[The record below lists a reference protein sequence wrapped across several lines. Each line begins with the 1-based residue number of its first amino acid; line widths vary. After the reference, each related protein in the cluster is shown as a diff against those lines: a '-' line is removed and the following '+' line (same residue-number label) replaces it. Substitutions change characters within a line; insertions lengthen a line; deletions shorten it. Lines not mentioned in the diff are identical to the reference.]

1 MCKKL
6 CFLIL
11 SVLMLSLACTSYG
24 EVVIGNFEQQMDR
37 WTSCTW
43 SPPGNPTFDYG
54 TTGVTLGS
62 YSLKAVQ
69 PTDGFNWFLINTN
82 VSGNDFRANN
92 IISIDITRLANEW
105 TRGTGD
111 HGCNLDLRFQD
122 TSNYNLVGL
131 GNSGDWDSND
141 LNANDTMTATW
152 DYTVYKDQPDVLSP
166 DATSVQIVI
175 ATNTNGYTG
184 NGTWYIDNIKLLAS
198 RHEQPRNGAWGME
211 LNPTLKWDEAS
222 PSDTFDVYVGTD
234 FNNVND
240 ADRTDQTG
248 LLFYSENQDPNNYP
262 LSGTTNGTTYYW
274 RIDDVVDG
282 TPVKG
287 TVWHFTS
294 FLPGAKTTVIGDWE
308 QQMDGWVA
316 ANPDDANMVLG
327 YSTAGATLNN
337 YSLTVEAPIEWYET
351 VQIPI
356 NETGFTHQLMAN
368 NRFSLDVTWDTTMFG
383 GDIESI
389 VIDGDGIGGLQ
400 LAPIS
405 ETIIGSAGGLDTTTF
420 TWDYS
425 AVDFSLL
432 PAEPENLTLSIAT
445 MADDRGLYHFD
456 NARLYSSKVASLPM
470 PGDNE
475 AEAQREPT
483 LSWSPGEG
491 AGTHDVYFG
500 TDYDKVNDASKAD
513 HPDLLFY
520 GEDRDYD
527 ANNIDITGELG
538 YPLSFGTTYYWRID
552 EVNETVW
559 KGTVWSFT
567 VGWYLVMDD
576 FEDYNDYE
584 LNRIFDV
591 WSDYAVNNTGMTVGY
606 LDPPFAE
613 KSIVHGG
620 SQAMYMTYDNDGTV
634 NEDTNF
640 EQSGTLLYSEAERQ
654 WADPQDWTANEAES
668 LTLWFRGYREPVGS
682 FAEGPPITMTAA
694 GMDIWDTADEF
705 HFAYKQLS
713 GLGSITAKIL
723 SVSNTDP
730 WAKAGVMIRQSLE
743 PSSPHAS
750 VVITPESG
758 VSFQRRAAVSAVSEQ
773 TQQTDIT
780 APQWVRL
787 IRAGNSFIGQYSA
800 NGATWTTLG
809 TVNMPMLSEV
819 YAGLCLTGH
828 NVNAT
833 CTAELSN
840 VAISGT
846 VTGGWQSQ
854 DIGIESNIAEPMYV
868 VLADSAGN
876 SIVVTHP
883 DPGVSATP
891 SWTEWNIPFA
901 DFTNVNM
908 QAVKRMV
915 IGVGDQSNTLQPGG
929 AGTMFIDDIRLYL
942 PTPEPEQEPDEGGD
956 G

>member
-6 CFLIL
+6 CFLTL
-11 SVLMLSLACTSYG
+11 SVLILSLTSTSYG
-24 EVVIGNFEQQMDR
+24 EVVIGNFEQQMDG
-37 WTSCTW
+37 WAACTW
-43 SPPGNPTFDYG
+43 GPPGNPTFSYS
-54 TTGVTLGS
+54 TNEVTLDS

-82 VSGNDFRANN
+82 VNGDAFRANN

-287 TVWHFTS
+287 TVWHFTT
-294 FLPGAKTTVIGDWE
+294 FLLGAKSTVIGDWE
-308 QQMDGWVA
+308 QQMDGWVDA
-316 ANPDDANMVLG
+316 EPDDANMVLG
-327 YSTAGATLNN
+327 YSTVGATLNN

-368 NRFSLDVTWDTTMFG
+368 NRFSLDVTWNTISFG

-389 VIDGDGIGGLQ
+389 VIDGDGIGRLQ
-400 LAPIS
+400 LAPMS
-405 ETIIGSAGGLDTTTF
+405 ETIIGSAGSLDTTTF

-425 AVDFSLL
+425 AIDFSLL
-432 PAEPENLTLSIAT
+432 PAEPDTLTLSIAT
-445 MADDRGLYHFD
+445 MADVRGLYYFD
-456 NARLYSSKVASLPM
+456 NARLYNSKVASHPM
-470 PGDNE
+470 PGDNA

-483 LSWSPGEG
+483 LSWRPGEG

-513 HPDLLFY
+513 HPGLLFY
-520 GEDRDYD
+520 DEDRGYD

-538 YPLSFGTTYYWRID
+538 YPLSFGTTYYWRVD
-552 EVNETVW
+552 EVNEVVW
-559 KGTVWSFT
+559 KGAVWSFT
-567 VGWYLVMDD
+567 VGWYLVVDD
-576 FEDYNDYE
+576 FEDYNDVS
-584 LNRIFDV
+584 NRIYDT
-591 WSDYAVNNTGMTVGY
+591 WTDYYVNNTGMTVGH

-620 SQAMYMTYDNDGTV
+620 SQAIYMRYDNDGIV
-634 NEDTNF
+634 NEGTDY
-640 EQSGTLLYSEAERQ
+640 EQSGTLLYSETERQ
-654 WADPQDWTANEAES
+654 WTDPQDWTREDAES
-668 LTLWFRGYREPVGS
+668 LTIWFKGLREPVGS
-682 FAEGPPITMTAA
+682 FTEGPPITMTAA
-694 GMDIWDTADEF
+694 GTDIWDTADEF

-743 PSSPHAS
+743 PGSSHATM
-750 VVITPESG
+750 VVTHENG
-758 VSFQRRAAVSAVSEQ
+758 VSFQRRAAVNAVSEQ
-773 TQQTDIT
+773 TQQADIT
-780 APQWVRL
+780 APQWVKLTRS
-787 IRAGNSFIGQYSA
+787 GNTFTGEYSA
-800 NGATWTTLG
+800 DGKNWQAVDSIT
-809 TVNMPMLSEV
+809 MPLLTDV
-819 YAGLCLTGH
+819 YIGLCLTSH
-828 NVNAT
+828 NVDET
-833 CTAELSN
+833 CIAEFSDVTL
-840 VAISGT
+840 SGT
-846 VTGGWQSQ
+846 VTGNWQSQ
-854 DIGIESNIAEPMYV
+854 DIGIESNIAEPMYI
-868 VLADSAGN
+868 VLQDSTGN
-876 SIVVTHP
+876 SAMVKHP
-883 DPGVSATP
+883 DPAASATV
-891 SWTEWNIPFA
+891 SWTDWNIPFA
-901 DFTNVNM
+901 DLIGLNM
-908 QAVKRMV
+908 QAIKSLV
-915 IGVGDQSNTLQPGG
+915 IGVGDRANTQPGG
-929 AGTMFIDDIRLYL
+929 AGNLYIDDIRLYR
-942 PTPEPEQEPDEGGD
+942 PTPEPEPEPGAG
-956 G
+956 